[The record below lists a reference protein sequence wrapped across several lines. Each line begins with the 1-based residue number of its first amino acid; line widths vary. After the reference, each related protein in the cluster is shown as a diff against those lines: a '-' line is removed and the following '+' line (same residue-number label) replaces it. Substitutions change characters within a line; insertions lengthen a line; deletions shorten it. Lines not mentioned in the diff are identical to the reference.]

1 MSPVR
6 NCAMPVEPVRAK
18 AAAGSK
24 AAAVKP
30 AAAKLQV
37 SVPVHAPVVGQSG
50 PGPKARARAKVRS
63 AQTTMFQFAKNLSP
77 LQTHDLVTEGLPVL
91 TARDLMASFR
101 IVDRGAV
108 LRAVGISERTLQRG
122 QTGNKLLDSNA
133 SDRALRLAAITEQAI
148 DTLGSQE
155 AAELWLSKPAMGLDQ
170 RKPIDLLQ
178 SSEGAELVK
187 TLLTRMDY
195 GVYA

>member
-1 MSPVR
+1 LKV
-6 NCAMPVEPVRAK
+6 
-18 AAAGSK
+18 
-24 AAAVKP
+24 
-30 AAAKLQV
+30 
-37 SVPVHAPVVGQSG
+37 
-50 PGPKARARAKVRS
+50 RARAKARA
-63 AQTTMFQFAKNLSP
+63 AQATLFQFAKNLSP

-91 TARDLMASFR
+91 TARDLMASFS
-101 IVDRGAV
+101 IIDRGAV

-148 DTLGSQE
+148 DALGSQE

>member
-1 MSPVR
+1 MTIQTTRAP
-6 NCAMPVEPVRAK
+6 AK
-18 AAAGSK
+18 ASSK
-24 AAAVKP
+24 AAV
-30 AAAKLQV
+30 AKATVAKAEV
-37 SVPVHAPVVGQSG
+37 SVPVPAPGVVRIRSDAVA
-50 PGPKARARAKVRS
+50 PARRIVRVAKINV
-63 AQTTMFQFAKNLSP
+63 FQFAKNLSP
-77 LQTHDLVTEGLPVL
+77 LQTHDLVTEGLPVRS
-91 TARDLMASFR
+91 ARDLMASFR
-101 IVDRGAV
+101 IIDRVAV
-108 LRAVGISERTLQRG
+108 LRAVGISERTLQRA

-148 DTLGSQE
+148 ETLGSQE

-178 SSEGAELVK
+178 STEGADLVK

>member
-1 MSPVR
+1 M
-6 NCAMPVEPVRAK
+6 AVEPVRGKAK
-18 AAAGSK
+18 AGSK

-30 AAAKLQV
+30 AAARLQV
-37 SVPVHAPVVGQSG
+37 SVPVQATGVAQSG
-50 PGPKARARAKVRS
+50 PGLKVRARVKVRA
-63 AQTTMFQFAKNLSP
+63 AQTTTFQFAKNLSP

-91 TARDLMASFR
+91 TARDLMASFS
-101 IVDRGAV
+101 IIDRGAV

-148 DTLGSQE
+148 DALGSQE

>member
-1 MSPVR
+1 M
-6 NCAMPVEPVRAK
+6 AIEPVRGK
-18 AAAGSK
+18 AVASSK

-30 AAAKLQV
+30 VAAKVQV
-37 SVPVHAPVVGQSG
+37 GVPLHATGIGQSG
-50 PGPKARARAKVRS
+50 PDLKARARGKARV

-101 IVDRGAV
+101 IIDRGAV

-133 SDRALRLAAITEQAI
+133 SDRSLRLAAITEQAI

-155 AAELWLSKPAMGLDQ
+155 AAELWLSKPAMGLEQ

>member
-1 MSPVR
+1 M
-6 NCAMPVEPVRAK
+6 AVEPVRGK
-18 AAAGSK
+18 AIAGSK

-30 AAAKLQV
+30 ATAKLQINV
-37 SVPVHAPVVGQSG
+37 PAPVHAPDVGQSG
-50 PGPKARARAKVRS
+50 PGLKVRARAKARA
-63 AQTTMFQFAKNLSP
+63 AQATLFQFAKNLSP

-91 TARDLMASFR
+91 TARDLMASFS
-101 IVDRGAV
+101 IIDRGAV

-148 DTLGSQE
+148 DALGSQE

>member
-1 MSPVR
+1 MAVKPVR
-6 NCAMPVEPVRAK
+6 GKAVAGSMAPEKVGARAK
-18 AAAGSK
+18 A
-24 AAAVKP
+24 
-30 AAAKLQV
+30 
-37 SVPVHAPVVGQSG
+37 
-50 PGPKARARAKVRS
+50 RA
-63 AQTTMFQFAKNLSP
+63 AQTTLFQFAKNLSP

-101 IVDRGAV
+101 IIDRGAV

-122 QTGNKLLDSNA
+122 QAGNKLLDSNA

-148 DTLGSQE
+148 NTLGSQV
-155 AAELWLSKPAMGLDQ
+155 AAELWLSNPAMGLDQ

-187 TLLTRMDY
+187 PLLTRMDY